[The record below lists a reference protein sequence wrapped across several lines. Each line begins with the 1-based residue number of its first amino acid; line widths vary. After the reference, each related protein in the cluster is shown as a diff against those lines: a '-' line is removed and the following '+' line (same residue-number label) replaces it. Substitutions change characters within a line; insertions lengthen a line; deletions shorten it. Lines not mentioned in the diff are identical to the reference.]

1 MADAALTLTDDGRT
15 RRTALDWRMLSRLTL
30 GQVIASAIALVA
42 VLFAIG
48 WTTRQDPA
56 EKPYLTILGG
66 GFIANYRIADM
77 HYGFTALVTRP
88 LPTGSIIEA
97 RFEDP
102 AGGPSILVSQRVGT
116 DTERYTF
123 RTPPLAGVEAGRR
136 YAVDIRVYDR
146 ERNGELWRHELTYA
160 SQIDGAV
167 IPDEALTVGPGY
179 ARPGGRPARVA
190 E

>member
-1 MADAALTLTDDGRT
+1 
-15 RRTALDWRMLSRLTL
+15 MLSRLTL
-30 GQVIASAIALVA
+30 RHVIASAIGLVA

-48 WTTRQDPA
+48 WITRQDPA

-123 RTPPLAGVEAGRR
+123 RTPPLKGVEAGRR
-136 YAVDIRVYDR
+136 YGVDIRVFDR
-146 ERNGELWRHELTYA
+146 ERQRELWRRALAYA
-160 SQIDGAV
+160 SQIGGETM
-167 IPDEALTVGPGY
+167 PEEALTIGPGY
-179 ARPGGRPARVA
+179 ARPSGRPARVA

>member
-1 MADAALTLTDDGRT
+1 
-15 RRTALDWRMLSRLTL
+15 MLSRLTL
-30 GQVIASAIALVA
+30 RHVIASAIGLVA

-48 WTTRQDPA
+48 WITRQDPA

-77 HYGFTALVTRP
+77 HYGFIALVTRP

-97 RFEDP
+97 TFEDP
-102 AGGPSILVSQRVGT
+102 AGGPPIFVSQRVGT

-123 RTPPLAGVEAGRR
+123 RTPPVKGVEAGKR
-136 YAVDIRVYDR
+136 YAVEIRIFDR
-146 ERNGELWRHELTYA
+146 ERERELWRHEMAYA
-160 SQIDGAV
+160 SQIDGGV
-167 IPDEALTVGPGY
+167 MPDAALTVGPGY
-179 ARPGGRPARVA
+179 ARPSGRPARVA

>member
-1 MADAALTLTDDGRT
+1 
-15 RRTALDWRMLSRLTL
+15 MLSRLTL
-30 GQVIASAIALVA
+30 GQVIAAAVALVA

-48 WTTRQDPA
+48 WTTRQDPS

-102 AGGPSILVSQRVGT
+102 AGGPQILISQRVGT
-116 DTERYTF
+116 DTERYSF
-123 RTPPLAGVEAGRR
+123 HTPPVTGVEAGRR
-136 YAVDIRVYDR
+136 YAVDIRVFDR
-146 ERNGELWRHELTYA
+146 EHQRELWRHDLSYA
-160 SQIDGAV
+160 SQIDGT
-167 IPDEALTVGPGY
+167 IMPDEALTVGPGY
-179 ARPGGRPARVA
+179 ARPGGRPARA
-190 E
+190 AR